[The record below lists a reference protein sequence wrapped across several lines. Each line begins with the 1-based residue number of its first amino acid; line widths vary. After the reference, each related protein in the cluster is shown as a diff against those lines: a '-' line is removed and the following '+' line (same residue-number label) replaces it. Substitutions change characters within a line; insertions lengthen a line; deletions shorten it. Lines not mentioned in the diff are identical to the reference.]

1 MENKTENEIR
11 DVPEAET
18 RQPMLTMKRG
28 RTTFLIGLHFS
39 DTAKETLED
48 KVKRLISK
56 DVQAE
61 NF

>member
-11 DVPEAET
+11 DVPAAGT
-18 RQPMLTMKRG
+18 GQPVLTMKRG

-39 DTAKETLED
+39 DTAKETLDD

-56 DVQAE
+56 DVQAG